1 MMLYLYAFVPRSAT
15 APDVPG
21 VGGRPTALVP
31 LGAVSALVG
40 EVDGAIEPEEENVL
54 AHSRVVDA
62 LADSNDAVLPVRFG
76 RGFRDLDDLEA
87 TAGRLARD
95 IEERLEEVRGCVEI
109 GLHVVAP
116 AQPAQTDGS
125 GLDYMQRR
133 LRDLSLAE
141 ALADEI
147 HAPLAEH
154 ARAATRTRSVGA
166 TALLRAAYLVP
177 RDDVAWFKALVERA
191 QRQRADL
198 SFACTGPWPPYS
210 FAALEPD
217 GAAA

>member
-1 MMLYLYAFVPRSAT
+1 MLYLYAFVPRSAT

-21 VGGRPTALVP
+21 IGGGPAALVP
-31 LGAVSALVG
+31 LGTVAALVG
-40 EVDGAIEPEEENVL
+40 EVDGAIDPAEENILVH
-54 AHSRVVDA
+54 ARVVEA
-62 LADSNDAVLPVRFG
+62 LASSNEAVLPVRFG

-87 TAGRLARD
+87 VTARLAHE
-95 IEERLEEVRGCVEI
+95 IEERLEDVRGCVEI

-116 AQPAQTDGS
+116 TQPAAPNGS
-125 GLDYMQRR
+125 GSDYMQRR
-133 LRDLSLAE
+133 LRDLTRAE
-141 ALADEI
+141 ALAAEI

-154 ARAATRTRSVGA
+154 ARDANRTRSVGA

-177 RDDVAWFKALVERA
+177 RDEVARFKARVEQA
-191 QRQRADL
+191 QLRHPEL

-210 FAALEPD
+210 FAALEQE